1 MSKKLQLRGGTTTE
15 HASFTG
21 ANREVTVDTD
31 KETLVIHDGSTV
43 GGFPLP
49 RTDAEIRTAVEAATD
64 SNVFTDADH
73 SKLNAIEASATAD
86 QTDAEIRAAVEAATD
101 SNVFTDADHTKLNA
115 IEASADVTDTVN
127 VVAALTAG
135 ANITIAANGT
145 IAGAAQYT
153 HPTHAG
159 DDASVDT
166 GALSGATVI
175 SDLDLNITTD
185 TLGHVTDANATVA
198 TRNLTLGNLGYTGA
212 TNANYITN
220 NNQLTNGSNFVAS
233 SGFKTVGGL
242 TIIGSG
248 DIAVGVSP
256 PDWSPTNT
264 PSVTYTSST
273 TWSRPSSLP
282 TWIIVLM
289 VGGGGYSSYYPG
301 YGWSQSGTGG
311 AANAFAGYGSE
322 FPTSLAFVVG
332 GAGIGAR
339 ADQGGHVDAGATYTT
354 VNGTYLEARGGT
366 GIPYDTSATFRH
378 TVASTGGGMGVPFGG
393 TPGRFWSSLNTDS
406 GMGGGDIV
414 RPDNN
419 AVVGGGGGGAKGSN
433 TAGGLS
439 VYSGNGGTGSNTS
452 SAPSNGQTGGGGAGC
467 SDGGFANGGVGSVRI
482 WYVT

>member
-115 IEASADVTDTVN
+115 IEASADVTDTAN

-153 HPTHAG
+153 HPTYAG
-159 DDASVDT
+159 DDAGIDT

-175 SDLDLNITTD
+175 SDLDLNIFTD
-185 TLGHVTDANATVA
+185 TLGHVTDANATVS

-220 NNQLTNGSNFVAS
+220 NNQLTNGRNFVAS

-242 TIIGSG
+242 TIIGGG

-339 ADQGGHVDAGATYTT
+339 ADQGGHVAAGATHTT
-354 VNGTYLEARGGT
+354 VNGTYLEARGGI
-366 GIPYDTSATFRH
+366 GVPYDTSASFRH

-406 GMGGGDIV
+406 GAGGGDIQ

-439 VYSGNGGTGSNTS
+439 VYSGDGGTGSNTS

-482 WYVT
+482 WYVN

>member
-115 IEASADVTDTVN
+115 IEASADVTDTAN

-153 HPTHAG
+153 HPTYAG
-159 DDASVDT
+159 DDAGIDT

-185 TLGHVTDANATVA
+185 TLGHVTDANATVS

-220 NNQLTNGSNFVAS
+220 NNQLTNGRSFVAS

-248 DIAVGVSP
+248 DISVGVSP
-256 PDWSPTNT
+256 PDWSPTTT
-264 PSVTYTSST
+264 PNITYTSSA
-273 TWSRPSSLP
+273 TWSRPSSVP
-282 TWIIVLM
+282 KWIIVIM

-301 YGWSQSGTGG
+301 YGWSIAGSGG

-322 FPTSLAFVVG
+322 FPTSLSFVVG
-332 GAGIGAR
+332 AGGIGGVAT
-339 ADQGGHVDAGATYTT
+339 GTLTDAGKTYTT
-354 VNGTYLEARGGT
+354 VNGTYLEAVGGK
-366 GIPYDTSATFRH
+366 GVSYDTSDTYRH
-378 TVASTGGGMGVPFGG
+378 NVASTGGGMGVPFGG

-406 GMGGGDIV
+406 GQGGGDV
-414 RPDNN
+414 ERPENN
-419 AVVGGGGGGAKGSN
+419 AVVGGGGGGGKQN
-433 TAGGLS
+433 KAGGLS
-439 VYSGNGGTGSNTS
+439 TFSGNGGNGSSGS
-452 SAPSNGQTGGGGAGC
+452 SPQNGATGGGGAGC
-467 SDGGFANGGVGSVRI
+467 SNSAGANGGSGSVRI
-482 WYVT
+482 WYVN

>member
-15 HASFTG
+15 HATFTG
-21 ANREVTVDTD
+21 AEREVTVDTTKD
-31 KETLVIHDGSTV
+31 TLVIHDGSTA

-49 RTDAEIRTAVEAATD
+49 RTDAEIRT
-64 SNVFTDADH
+64 
-73 SKLNAIEASATAD
+73 
-86 QTDAEIRAAVEAATD
+86 AVEAATD

-115 IEASADVTDTVN
+115 IEASADVTDTAN

-135 ANITIAANGT
+135 SNITIASNGT

-175 SDLDLNITTD
+175 SDLDFNITTD
-185 TLGHVTDANATVA
+185 TLGHVTDANATVG

-220 NNQLTNGSNFVAS
+220 NNQLSNGSGFVAS

-242 TIIGSG
+242 TIIGGG

-256 PDWSPTNT
+256 PDWSPTTT
-264 PSVTYTSST
+264 PNVTATSSF

-289 VGGGGYSSYYPG
+289 VGGGGYSSFYPG
-301 YGWSQSGTGG
+301 YGWSQSGSGG

-332 GAGIGAR
+332 GGGQGAQ
-339 ADQGGHVDAGATYTT
+339 ADLGGHVNAGATYTT
-354 VNGTYLEARGGT
+354 INGTYLEAKAGL
-366 GIPYDTSATFRH
+366 GIPYATGADYRH
-378 TVASTGGGMGVPFGG
+378 TVAATGGGMGVPFGG

-406 GMGGGDIV
+406 GMGGGDIQ
-414 RPDNN
+414 RPQNN

-439 VYSGNGGTGSNTS
+439 TYSGNGGTGSN
-452 SAPSNGQTGGGGAGC
+452 NGGTPTNGATHGGGAGC
-467 SDGGFANGGVGSVRI
+467 SNAAFANGGVGSVRI
-482 WYVT
+482 WYVN